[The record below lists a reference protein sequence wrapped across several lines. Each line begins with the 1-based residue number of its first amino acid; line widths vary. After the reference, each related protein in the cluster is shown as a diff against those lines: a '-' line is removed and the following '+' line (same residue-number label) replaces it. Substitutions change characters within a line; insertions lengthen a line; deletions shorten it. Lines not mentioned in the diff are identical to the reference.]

1 MSPVLSRY
9 ASSAWSTKMVSIV
22 SRNEENRESDEGVS
36 QAPDSAFPWQD
47 CQKRFPHRFARS
59 GLIFTNARIRPRLRR
74 HLEDAIFSQVLDLT
88 NFHLAA
94 NQRGVCSMSTTTIR
108 TDSELSVRIV

>member
-9 ASSAWSTKMVSIV
+9 AWSASSTKILSMVGSDK
-22 SRNEENRESDEGVS
+22 ENRESDEGVS

-59 GLIFTNARIRPRLRR
+59 GLVFVNARRRPRL
-74 HLEDAIFSQVLDLT
+74 QVRFT
-88 NFHLAA
+88 SAA
-94 NQRGVCSMSTTTIR
+94 
-108 TDSELSVRIV
+108 LSPTY